1 MPVKIIDNAGTTRV
15 LSGEIKKEDLEK
27 MKNDFK
33 SKVNVSFALSEQV
46 LQKRLA
52 FFFSKAQFIELFSSA
67 PDAELVK
74 VNISVQAP
82 GTTDI
87 CGNDMSNSLAAVI
100 EMVIQGN
107 GTGLKKTINEIGNFV
122 LINGYQNNGVQQL
135 EVGGGGCCPS
145 TDP

>member
-15 LSGEIKKEDLEK
+15 LSGEIRKEDLEK

-33 SKVNVSFALSEQV
+33 SKVYVTFALSEQV
-46 LQKRLA
+46 LQKKLA
-52 FFFSKAQFIELFSSA
+52 FFFSKKQFLQLFDSA
-67 PDAELVK
+67 PGAELVK
-74 VNISVQAP
+74 VNISVQAS

-87 CGNDMSNSLAAVI
+87 CGNDMSDSLAAIV
-100 EMVIQGN
+100 EMVTQEN
-107 GTGLKKTINEIGNFV
+107 GTGLKRTINEIGNFI
-122 LINGYQNNGVQQL
+122 LINGYQNNGAQQL